1 MREET
6 LIVLSTREKHAQLCH
21 PTVLFLQFK
30 SK

>member
-21 PTVLFLQFK
+21 PTVLFFAIQE
-30 SK
+30 